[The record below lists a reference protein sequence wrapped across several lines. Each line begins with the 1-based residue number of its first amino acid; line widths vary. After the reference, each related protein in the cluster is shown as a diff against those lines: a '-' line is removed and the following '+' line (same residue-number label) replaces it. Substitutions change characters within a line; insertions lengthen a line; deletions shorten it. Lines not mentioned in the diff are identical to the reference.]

1 MKTPKKHISA
11 GVVIAIAV
19 AVFVATRSAPKI
31 PTCTIDQFTFE
42 IAQTDAEKAQGLMNR
57 KNLCANCGMIFVY
70 PDEQIRSFWM
80 KDTLIPLDIYFFD
93 AQWRFTENMLN
104 MRPMG
109 ETKDPMR
116 RKSRK
121 PAQYVIE
128 VNAWID
134 FNTDLKPQECL
145 RAATH
150 K

>member
-1 MKTPKKHISA
+1 
-11 GVVIAIAV
+11 
-19 AVFVATRSAPKI
+19 
-31 PTCTIDQFTFE
+31 
-42 IAQTDAEKAQGLMNR
+42 
-57 KNLCANCGMIFVY
+57 MIFVY

>member
-93 AQWRFTENMLN
+93 AQ
-104 MRPMG
+104 
-109 ETKDPMR
+109 
-116 RKSRK
+116 
-121 PAQYVIE
+121 
-128 VNAWID
+128 
-134 FNTDLKPQECL
+134 
-145 RAATH
+145 
-150 K
+150 